1 MGRNRAYHIAKIIS
15 LNDLEITIKEKEK
28 EVRIL
33 KRLYFIRFLYQGY
46 VIEEA
51 SEKLGITMPTAYEW
65 LKRWNKSGY
74 DGLIPHFSGGPKPKL
89 SEAEIEILKNLLKT
103 KDDWKLKEVCNLIK
117 EQFGVEHSEMHV
129 WRIMMKLDQSPPRF

>member
-1 MGRNRAYHIAKIIS
+1 MGRNREYQVAKKIS
-15 LNDLEITIKEKEK
+15 LSDLEKTIKGKEKELR
-28 EVRIL
+28 VL

-74 DGLIPHFSGGPKPKL
+74 DGLIPNFNGGPKPKL
-89 SEAEIEILKNLLKT
+89 SEEETEILKNLLKH
-103 KDDWKLKEVCNLIK
+103 KDDWKLKEVRKLIK

-129 WRIMMKLDQSPPRF
+129 WRIMVKLKQAP

>member
-1 MGRNRAYHIAKIIS
+1 MGRNRAYYVAKKIS
-15 LNDLEITIKEKEK
+15 FGDLEKTIKGKEKELR
-28 EVRIL
+28 VL

-74 DGLIPHFSGGPKPKL
+74 DGLVPNFNGGPKPKL
-89 SEAEIEILKNLLKT
+89 SEEEIEMLKNLLKH
-103 KDDWKLKEVCNLIK
+103 KDDWKLKEVRKLIK

-129 WRIMMKLDQSPPRF
+129 WRIMVKLKQAPSHF

>member
-1 MGRNRAYHIAKIIS
+1 MGRNRAYYVAKKIS
-15 LNDLEITIKEKEK
+15 LGDLEKTIKGKEKELR
-28 EVRIL
+28 VL

-74 DGLIPHFSGGPKPKL
+74 DGLVPNFNGGPKPKL
-89 SEAEIEILKNLLKT
+89 SEEEIKMLKNLLKH
-103 KDDWKLKEVCNLIK
+103 KDDWKLKEVRKLIK
-117 EQFGVEHSEMHV
+117 EQFGIEHSEMHV
-129 WRIMMKLDQSPPRF
+129 WRIMVKLKQAP

>member
-1 MGRNRAYHIAKIIS
+1 MGRNRAYHVSKKIS
-15 LNDLEITIKEKEK
+15 FGDLEKTIKGKEKELR
-28 EVRIL
+28 VL
-33 KRLYFIRFLYQGY
+33 KRLYFIRFLYQGC

-74 DGLIPHFSGGPKPKL
+74 DGLVPNFNGGPKPKL
-89 SEAEIEILKNLLKT
+89 SEEELEVLKNLLKH
-103 KDDWKLKEVCNLIK
+103 KDDWKLKEVRKLIK

-129 WRIMMKLDQSPPRF
+129 WRIMVKLKQAP

>member
-1 MGRNRAYHIAKIIS
+1 MGRNRAYQVAKQINLS
-15 LNDLEITIKEKEK
+15 DLEKTIKGKEKELR
-28 EVRIL
+28 VL

-74 DGLIPHFSGGPKPKL
+74 DGLVPNFNGGPKPKL
-89 SEAEIEILKNLLKT
+89 REEEIEILKNLLKH
-103 KDDWKLKEVCNLIK
+103 KDDWELKEVRKLIK

-129 WRIMMKLDQSPPRF
+129 WRIMVKLKQAP

>member
-1 MGRNRAYHIAKIIS
+1 MGRNRIYQIAKQIS
-15 LNDLEITIKEKEK
+15 LNDLEKTIKGKEKELR
-28 EVRIL
+28 VL
-33 KRLYFIRFLYQGY
+33 KRLYFIRFLYQGC

-74 DGLIPHFSGGPKPKL
+74 DGLVPTFNGGPKPKL
-89 SEAEIEILKNLLKT
+89 SEEEIEILKNLLKH
-103 KDDWKLKEVCNLIK
+103 KDDWKLKEVRKLIK

-129 WRIMMKLDQSPPRF
+129 WRIMLKLKQAP